1 MTSRERILLESK
13 AWAME
18 KLALDNGYFSRLSA
32 LHTPSI
38 LWIGSSDSLV
48 PVREI
53 TNTEPGE
60 ILVYRNMGNLVK
72 ANDLSLMALLQD
84 AIEVAKIK
92 YIIVCGYSHCSSLRE
107 AMEGTDKPFIE
118 EWLADLRATYQANRT
133 ELDALDAEQREVRL
147 AELNIEQ
154 QIKNLS
160 ALSIIQKAWQSS
172 VYPKLYG
179 WYFDLNT
186 GSFTEIARHD
196 NEIAPQSTNGNH

>member
-1 MTSRERILLESK
+1 MTTRERILLESK
-13 AWAME
+13 AWVQE
-18 KLALDNGYFSRLSA
+18 KLALDKGYFKRLSA
-32 LHTPSI
+32 MHNPEI

-60 ILVYRNMGNLVK
+60 ILVYRNVGNLVK

-84 AIEVAKIK
+84 ALEVSRIK

-107 AMEGTDKPFIE
+107 VIHGTEKPLLR
-118 EWLADLRATYQANRT
+118 EWLVDLRALYERHHMY
-133 ELDALDAEQREVRL
+133 LDLLPYEQKEQRL

-154 QIKNLS
+154 QVKNLS
-160 ALSIIQKAWQSS
+160 KLDLIQKAWKLDI
-172 VYPKLYG
+172 YPKLYG

-186 GSFTEIARHD
+186 GMFKEITQAD
-196 NEIAPQSTNGNH
+196 PAEPINLPLN

>member
-1 MTSRERILLESK
+1 MTTRERILLESK
-13 AWAME
+13 AWVQE
-18 KLALDNGYFSRLSA
+18 KLALDKGYFKRLSA
-32 LHTPSI
+32 MHNPEL

-60 ILVYRNMGNLVK
+60 ILVYRNVGNLVK
-72 ANDLSLMALLQD
+72 ENDLSLMALLQD
-84 AIEVAKIK
+84 ALEVSKIK

-107 AMEGTDKPFIE
+107 VIQGTEKPLLR
-118 EWLADLRATYQANRT
+118 EWLVDLRAIYELHHQ
-133 ELDALDAEQREVRL
+133 ELDPLPYEQKEQRL

-160 ALSIIQKAWQSS
+160 KLELIQNAWKQG

-186 GSFTEIARHD
+186 GLF
-196 NEIAPQSTNGNH
+196 NEITKIDSTEPSN